1 MRIIITERQY
11 KKLVEN
17 NQLSLF
23 DDEVENICGQEI
35 DYKNFGFDSWGNMV
49 YINLPDTTPDEREEL
64 YSRIKS
70 SNCDI
75 VLYNIITNE
84 KFTVS
89 PDDIKLT
96 KTDYKKLWIPTSVY
110 EQKIVPYLPKIDQI
124 LKFISSTPIKT
135 ALKRAFPSNWVE
147 ENDTHIAG
155 VVGVLEIKFN
165 NPLKW
170 SIVNFFNSKEDIIH
184 LLKVFLARDYLK
196 ETTSFNENGINVSK
210 INYFYEKNGEIKKNI
225 NDIEKSVI
233 LWMENLFKDIYSQD
247 MEELVKIQS
256 KSIINGFNDEL
267 KNAKLI
273 QKIFHTGEKIHTPGY
288 GTILDYKEG
297 VDAIIGGVTYQIKPF
312 SEIKFTDDS
321 IFVNIG
327 HSNANTY
334 KTEFVNRM
342 AFIKGEQLYVFK
354 NNGNPPIG
362 STYEFKINK
371 KNEQKS
377 ELLYSPTFN

>member
-1 MRIIITERQY
+1 MNIRITEKQY
-11 KKLVEN
+11 KKLIGTT
-17 NQLSLF
+17 QLDLF
-23 DDEVENICGQEI
+23 DNPIKDVCGQEI
-35 DYKNFGFDSWGNMV
+35 DYKNFRFDSWGKMV
-49 YINLPDTTPDEREEL
+49 YINLPDNTPDEREEL

-75 VLYNIITNE
+75 VLYNVITDE

-89 PDDIKLT
+89 PDDIRLT
-96 KTDYKKLWIPTSVY
+96 KSKHKKLWIPSFVY
-110 EQKIVPYLPKIDQI
+110 DEKIFPYLPKIEQFE
-124 LKFISSTPIKT
+124 KFISSIPIKT

-247 MEELVKIQS
+247 MEELVNVQS
-256 KSIINGFNDEL
+256 KSIINGFKKEL
-267 KNAKLI
+267 KTAKRI
-273 QKIFHTGEKIHTPGY
+273 QKIFHIGEKIYTPGY

-297 VDAIIGGVTYQIKPF
+297 VDAIIGGITYQIKPF
-312 SEIKFTDDS
+312 SKIEFTDDS
-321 IFVNIG
+321 IFVTIRG
-327 HSNANTY
+327 SNANIY
-334 KTEFVNRM
+334 KTKFVNRM
-342 AFIKGEQLYVFK
+342 VFYSGNELYVFK

-362 STYEFKINK
+362 KTYKFSNK
-371 KNEQKS
+371 KNEKS
-377 ELLYSPTFN
+377 ELLYSPDFN

>member
-170 SIVNFFNSKEDIIH
+170 SIVNFFNSKTTVIN
-184 LLKVFLARDYLK
+184 LLKVFLSRDYLNK
-196 ETTSFNENGINVSK
+196 TFIPS
-210 INYFYEKNGEIKKNI
+210 KNI
-225 NDIEKSVI
+225 KESVI
-233 LWMENLFKDIYSQD
+233 LWMEKLFKDIYSQD

>member
-1 MRIIITERQY
+1 MKIIITERQY

-17 NQLSLF
+17 TQLDLS

-49 YINLPDTTPDEREEL
+49 YINLPDNTADEREEL

-110 EQKIVPYLPKIDQI
+110 EQKIVPYLPKIDQF

-170 SIVNFFNSKEDIIH
+170 SIVNFFNSKTTVIN
-184 LLKVFLARDYLK
+184 LLKVFLSRDYLNK
-196 ETTSFNENGINVSK
+196 TFIPS
-210 INYFYEKNGEIKKNI
+210 KNI
-225 NDIEKSVI
+225 KESVI
-233 LWMENLFKDIYSQD
+233 LWMEKLFKDIYSQD
-247 MEELVKIQS
+247 MGELVKIQS

-267 KNAKLI
+267 KNAKRI
-273 QKIFHTGEKIHTPGY
+273 QKALHIGKKIHTPGY

-312 SEIKFTDDS
+312 SKITFKGDS
-321 IFVNIG
+321 ISVTISG
-327 HSNANTY
+327 SNANTY
-334 KTEFVNRM
+334 KPEFVDRIAFFNRDE
-342 AFIKGEQLYVFK
+342 FYVFK

-362 STYEFKINK
+362 STYEFSNK
-371 KNEQKS
+371 KDEES
-377 ELLYSPTFN
+377 DLLYPLI